1 MGKKS
6 RRRKGSQDAPQP
18 IEVTLSRAQE
28 VREVSLRDA
37 AADAAYAAADED
49 AAAAPVVADV
59 DIVVDDGDQAALY
72 FSVSLWRARR
82 LLGNNN
88 NTQGKT
94 SDPYVLVKYGDQEIK
109 TRVVKES
116 LDPVWK
122 HHVMLEYDPSL
133 REVELYVFDY
143 ENFSSDDLLGRITLS
158 LPDPLP
164 SEPAFC
170 VLDRE

>member
-82 LLGNNN
+82 LLGNNAHADR
-88 NTQGKT
+88 GKT
-94 SDPYVLVKYGDQEIK
+94 SDPYVLVKYGDQGS
-109 TRVVKES
+109 R
-116 LDPVWK
+116 P
-122 HHVMLEYDPSL
+122 
-133 REVELYVFDY
+133 
-143 ENFSSDDLLGRITLS
+143 G
-158 LPDPLP
+158 
-164 SEPAFC
+164 
-170 VLDRE
+170 